1 MNYMN
6 TYEEMQDRA
15 YNAGIDVVEYSF
27 RNKTIKGLYCD
38 GTAAISNNIDTNA
51 EKACVLAE
59 EMGHHYT
66 SAGNIIDQTD
76 ERNRKQ
82 EFRARMWAYNE
93 MIGLMGIVRAF
104 NHGCHNLYEMA
115 EYLDVTEEYL
125 KEALD
130 TYRDKYG
137 VRTDIDNY
145 TVCFIPS
152 LTVFKKV

>member
-1 MNYMN
+1 MNDMN

-38 GTAAISNNIDTNA
+38 GTAAISNDIDTNA
-51 EKACVLAE
+51 ERACILAE

-76 ERNRKQ
+76 EQNRKQ

-93 MIGLMGIVRAF
+93 MVGLIGIIDAYK
-104 NHGCHNLYEMA
+104 NGCHNSYEIA
-115 EYLDVTEEYL
+115 EYLEVTEKFL
-125 KEALD
+125 NDALEA
-130 TYRDKYG
+130 YRDKYG
-137 VRTDIDNY
+137 VYTIVDNY
-145 TVCFIPS
+145 AIYFIPA
-152 LTVFKKV
+152 LLVLRRE

>member
-1 MNYMN
+1 MNDMN

-76 ERNRKQ
+76 EQNRKQ

-93 MIGLMGIVRAF
+93 MIGLIGIIDAYK
-104 NHGCHNLYEMA
+104 NGCRNSYEVA
-115 EYLDVTEEYL
+115 EYLEVTEEFL
-125 KEALD
+125 NDALN
-130 TYRDKYG
+130 TYKDKYG
-137 VRTDIDNY
+137 VYTIVDNY
-145 TVCFIPS
+145 AICFIPA
-152 LTVFKKV
+152 LLVLKRE

>member
-1 MNYMN
+1 MDS
-6 TYEEMQDRA
+6 YEILLAEASDLGLIVKEKPLK
-15 YNAGIDVVEYSF
+15 YNNG
-27 RNKTIKGLYCD
+27 RIKGNKVAIRQD
-38 GTAAISNNIDTNA
+38 IETTAQKT
-51 EKACVLAE
+51 CVLAE
-59 EMGHHYT
+59 ELGHHCT
-66 SAGNIIDQTD
+66 SVGDILDQTNVQ
-76 ERNRKQ
+76 NRKQ

-93 MIGLMGIVRAF
+93 MVGLMGIVRAF